1 MEIKKMS
8 FDSKKFKRQVKAELK
23 IKRDAGDINLTDS
36 QIDVMSEKL
45 LKNRRKQKTYL
56 NKLSEFLKDIPI
68 RLTSRVKD
76 AEGNISEK
84 SILIDIFTNTYF
96 TDNKDIE
103 ALTFINKRFREIETE
118 FDKFSFTEIGLAS
131 INNYLFSKYQKQID
145 NDKYK
150 VDLEYCSQIDL
161 FVFVDYFLQFENK
174 ALDLLLY
181 VYKKRI
187 SSLKEVVE
195 IKEEV

>member
-76 AEGNISEK
+76 SEGNISEK

>member
-1 MEIKKMS
+1 MS

>member
-1 MEIKKMS
+1 MS
-8 FDSKKFKRQVKAELK
+8 FDSKKFKRQAKAELK
-23 IKRDAGDINLTDS
+23 LKREAGDINLTDS
-36 QIDVMSEKL
+36 QIDVMCEKL

-56 NKLSEFLKDIPI
+56 NKLSEFLKDVPI
-68 RLTSRVKD
+68 RLISRVKD
-76 AEGNISEK
+76 SEGNISEK
-84 SILIDIFTNTYF
+84 SILIDIFTNTYY
-96 TDNKDIE
+96 TDNKDIQ

-131 INNYLFSKYQKQID
+131 INNYLFNKYQKQID

-174 ALDLLLY
+174 ALDILLY

-187 SSLKEVVE
+187 SSLKDIEN
-195 IKEEV
+195 KEEV

>member
-1 MEIKKMS
+1 MS

-76 AEGNISEK
+76 SEGNISEK